1 GWECPVW
8 TRKWETDACYERMT
22 RFLLEHYRQLRPAIA
37 SHNVRSIAHALA
49 VAEELHL
56 PPRSIEF
63 QALYGM
69 ADPVKDAL
77 VSMGRRVRVYT
88 PYGQLLPGM
97 AYLVR
102 RLLENTSNESF
113 LRASF
118 TEHVPEEQ
126 LLMNPLQTKSSQAQG
141 GDGHSESYDRLPPFR
156 NEPLTDFTQESA
168 RAAMKTA

>member
-118 TEHVPEEQ
+118 TEHVPEER
-126 LLMNPLQTKSSQAQG
+126 LLMNPLQTSVVRRPSSVAG
-141 GDGHSESYDRLPPFR
+141 PDGQRTTDIFR
-156 NEPLTDFTQESA
+156 NDPLTDF
-168 RAAMKTA
+168 